1 MKYLLSHFRTNII
14 NLMRIIIQLY
24 DTIIYIM
31 DLGTTELNS
40 LPIGNNNT
48 NNNTNNNNNNNNNN
62 TNTEYT
68 PLKVSGPPNPTMSQE
83 NINLFVTGIQQA
95 SQSGMTQLP
104 IRDVPRNQDHLVQ
117 DKHIITDYIPENS
130 NYDYIPRHTSNPN
143 NITQDQF
150 NKSKFENVYSEMFTP
165 LLIAI
170 LFFLFSLPLFKTYV
184 LKVFPGMIKS
194 DGNFNLYGF
203 LFNSL
208 CFSASYYLITKWL
221 IIADERI
228 I

>member
-1 MKYLLSHFRTNII
+1 
-14 NLMRIIIQLY
+14 
-24 DTIIYIM
+24 M

-40 LPIGNNNT
+40 LPTTFNSNTNANNANNGNSNNGNNNS
-48 NNNTNNNNNNNNNN
+48 NSNSNSNSN

-68 PLKVSGPPNPTMSQE
+68 PLKVSGSPNPTMSQE

-104 IRDVPRNQDHLVQ
+104 IRDVPRNQDHLIQ

-143 NITQDQF
+143 NITQAQS
-150 NKSKFENVYSEMFTP
+150 NKSKFDKVYGEMFTP

-170 LFFLFSLPLFKTYV
+170 LFFLFSLPLFKSYV
-184 LKVFPGMIKS
+184 LKVFPVMVKS

-208 CFSASYYLITKWL
+208 CFSASYYLITKML
-221 IIADERI
+221 IISDERI
-228 I
+228 V

>member
-1 MKYLLSHFRTNII
+1 
-14 NLMRIIIQLY
+14 
-24 DTIIYIM
+24 M

-40 LPIGNNNT
+40 LPLTGNSNNLINNNGGNNS
-48 NNNTNNNNNNNNNN
+48 NNSNSNNSNSNI
-62 TNTEYT
+62 NTEYT

-83 NINLFVTGIQQA
+83 NINLFVSGIQQA

-117 DKHIITDYIPENS
+117 DKHIITDYIPDNS
-130 NYDYIPRHTSNPN
+130 NYDYIPQN
-143 NITQDQF
+143 NNSINMSKTQYD
-150 NKSKFENVYSEMFTP
+150 KSKFEKVYSEMFTP

-170 LFFLFSLPLFKTYV
+170 LFFLFSLPLFKTYI
-184 LKVFPGMIKS
+184 LKVFPVMIKS

-208 CFSASYYLITKWL
+208 CFSTSYYLITKWL

>member
-1 MKYLLSHFRTNII
+1 
-14 NLMRIIIQLY
+14 MRIIIQLY

-40 LPIGNNNT
+40 LPLGNSN
-48 NNNTNNNNNNNNNN
+48 NNNNNNNNNN
-62 TNTEYT
+62 TEYK
-68 PLKVSGPPNPTMSQE
+68 PLNLSAPPNPVMSQE

-117 DKHIITDYIPENS
+117 DKYTIPDYIPDNS
-130 NYDYIPRHTSNPN
+130 NSDYIPRHVN
-143 NITQDQF
+143 NSINKTQS
-150 NKSKFENVYSEMFTP
+150 NKSVFEKVYSEMFTP
-165 LLIAI
+165 ILISI
-170 LFFLFSLPLFKTYV
+170 LFFLFSLPLFRSYV
-184 LKVFPGMIKS
+184 LKIFPFMVKS

-203 LFNSL
+203 LFNSV

-221 IIADERI
+221 IIADGQI
-228 I
+228 Y

>member
-1 MKYLLSHFRTNII
+1 
-14 NLMRIIIQLY
+14 
-24 DTIIYIM
+24 M

-40 LPIGNNNT
+40 LPISNNNT
-48 NNNTNNNNNNNNNN
+48 NNTNNNNTNNNNTNNNNNNNNTN
-62 TNTEYT
+62 TNTEYK
-68 PLKVSGPPNPTMSQE
+68 PLNLSAPPNPVMSQE

-117 DKHIITDYIPENS
+117 DKYTIPDYIPDNS
-130 NYDYIPRHTSNPN
+130 NSDYIPRQVNNSINRTQAQSNK
-143 NITQDQF
+143 T
-150 NKSKFENVYSEMFTP
+150 KFETVYNEMFTP

-170 LFFLFSLPLFKTYV
+170 LFFLFSLPLFKSYV
-184 LKVFPGMIKS
+184 LKIFPMMVKS

-203 LFNSL
+203 LFNSV

-221 IIADERI
+221 IISDEFI